1 MRFPRI
7 IQNLI
12 NQFNKL
18 PGIGPKTSERLVFY
32 LLKKNKEELKEFAQA
47 LDMSADNITVCSR
60 CFNFSENDPCEICSD
75 KTRDKTTLCV
85 VAQIFDLMAIENTGE
100 YHGLYHVLGGNLNPI
115 EGITPDELTIK
126 QLIERIKN
134 NGVREIILALNPD
147 IEGESTIVYLTK
159 ILKPYKVKITRL
171 ARGLPMGSNL
181 EYADE
186 ITILNALKGRREL

>member
-1 MRFPRI
+1 MRFPKI

-12 NQFNKL
+12 DQFNKL

-32 LLKKNKEELKEFAQA
+32 LLKQNKQELKEFAQA
-47 LDMSADNITVCSR
+47 LNVSAENITVCSQ
-60 CFNFSENDPCEICSD
+60 CFNFSETNPCEICSD

-85 VAQIFDLMAIENTGE
+85 VAQIFDLMAIENTSE

-126 QLIERIKN
+126 QLEERIKN

-159 ILKPYKVKITRL
+159 ILKPYKIKITRL